1 VRWAGRQRSGL
12 RGAETRFHPR
22 AAAAIFA
29 RQNEKVLGGEMRSQE
44 SAGPLAGVIIIDM
57 TTVVMGPY
65 ATAILADYGATVIK
79 VEPPSGDIMRY
90 GGFMKNPGMGAVF
103 LQLNRNKRSIVL
115 DVKQEA
121 GRAALL
127 RLAAQADVFI
137 HNIRPAAMRR
147 ARLGEDDVR
156 GVNPRLVYMS
166 LVGYGQNGPN
176 AALPAYDDLIQGRVG
191 FPHLIGRNG
200 GGEPRYVPSTL
211 CDHIVGLNAVHAV
224 LAALIHRDR
233 TGTGQAVELPML
245 ETMAQFVLSDHMGG
259 RTFEPPIGTPGYIR
273 MLAPDRRPYR
283 TKDGYICALVYTDKQ
298 WQAFY
303 KAIGREQDFSADPRL
318 GDPAARAR
326 HFVELYSMIAD
337 ILTGRT
343 TAEWTA
349 LFEAHDI
356 PCGPVNDLDA
366 LIDDAHLETVEF
378 IRTVEH
384 PTEGP
389 LRIAGI
395 PSRWS
400 GTQPEITRHPPN
412 LGEHSEEILREFGFD
427 AAEVAALM
435 DAGVSKRFRADE
447 PAKT

>member
-1 VRWAGRQRSGL
+1 MPS
-12 RGAETRFHPR
+12 
-22 AAAAIFA
+22 
-29 RQNEKVLGGEMRSQE
+29 SQA
-44 SAGPLAGVIIIDM
+44 AGPLAGVRIIDM

-65 ATAILADYGATVIK
+65 ATAILADYGADVVK

-127 RLAAQADVFI
+127 RLCGQADVFI

-156 GVNPRLVYMS
+156 GVNPRLVYVS

-191 FPHLIGRNG
+191 FPHLIAHNG
-200 GGEPRYVPSTL
+200 GGDPRYVPSTL
-211 CDHIVGLNAVHAV
+211 CDHIVGLNGVHTV
-224 LAALIHRDR
+224 LAALISRDR
-233 TGTGQAVELPML
+233 TGVGQAVELPML
-245 ETMAQFVLSDHMGG
+245 ETMAQFVLTDHMGG

-283 TKDGYICALVYTDKQ
+283 TKDGFICALVYTDKQ
-298 WQAFY
+298 WQSFY
-303 KAIGREQDFSADPRL
+303 KAIGREEEYFADPRL
-318 GDPAARAR
+318 ADPAIRAR
-326 HFVELYSMIAD
+326 HFVELYAMVAE
-337 ILTGRT
+337 LLVHRT
-343 TAEWTA
+343 TAEWIA
-349 LFEAHDI
+349 LLEAHDI

-366 LIDDAHLETVEF
+366 LIDDQHLESVAF

-389 LRIAGI
+389 LRLAGI

-400 GTQPEITRHPPN
+400 GTQPEIARHPPN
-412 LGEHSEEILREFGFD
+412 LGEHSAEVLREFGFGED
-427 AAEVAALM
+427 EIGGLM
-435 DAGVSKRFRADE
+435 AAGVSKEFRAKE
-447 PAKT
+447 